1 VPGGRTD
8 GHRSPRLGALV
19 SAART
24 DDRPRA
30 RAPVHAEAGSVRL
43 LAAIGSRGAAV
54 GRGSV
59 TEGRRVVGRAE
70 PARKINILA

>member
-1 VPGGRTD
+1 
-8 GHRSPRLGALV
+8 
-19 SAART
+19 
-24 DDRPRA
+24 
-30 RAPVHAEAGSVRL
+30 VRL